1 MDSSRS
7 QTNSSN
13 LFQLKFKAKSSSF
26 LFFPFFANT
35 TVCAYSA
42 VEAQRVYYH
51 QAGAFPPAPGRH
63 LFLANRQ
70 RTRFANGFSA
80 RLQQSTDETDEQPD
94 NQSGG
99 GGGGPGS
106 SGGGTNT
113 AGGIG
118 AVTGG
123 GGSTSGGDSEGPGEN
138 SIDDTQNDIN
148 QSTKGP
154 TSRAGGSCSVNT
166 S

>member
-1 MDSSRS
+1 M
-7 QTNSSN
+7 
-13 LFQLKFKAKSSSF
+13 
-26 LFFPFFANT
+26 
-35 TVCAYSA
+35 
-42 VEAQRVYYH
+42 EAQRVYYH

-94 NQSGG
+94 SQSGG
-99 GGGGPGS
+99 GGGGGRA
-106 SGGGTNT
+106 GGMNT

-123 GGSTSGGDSEGPGEN
+123 GGGGDSESPGEN

-148 QSTKGP
+148 QSTRGP
-154 TSRAGGSCSVNT
+154 TSRAGGSCYC
-166 S
+166 